1 MKQIY
6 IYIILNEVH
15 KSFTGTTCK
24 IGKQHEE
31 NLHAKQSK
39 KKNRII
45 NQRKQKNCCH
55 NMSYV
60 QE

>member
-39 KKNRII
+39 KKQN
-45 NQRKQKNCCH
+45 NKSKKTEKLL
-55 NMSYV
+55 S
-60 QE
+60 